1 MLMLRVWNTLF
12 AATAATRPP
21 SADFRLGW
29 ESSMRNGRFSRL
41 RLPWHFQ
48 NPIVWLGLFAAAA
61 GLIVAPATAQGP
73 PGAAA
78 AAAGAAAAA
87 TASAP
92 APPPKKS
99 AASAAMDAAA
109 MGESAVAPASAN
121 EAGQT
126 APNPAGD
133 RAGTTEMAANGPAPA
148 AISPQVAADIAS
160 SPLPKDVTSQCANLL
175 KLATLLKADVAKTTK
190 DVLSISVVRD
200 AGQVEEMAKKIREAQ
215 H

>member
-1 MLMLRVWNTLF
+1 
-12 AATAATRPP
+12 
-21 SADFRLGW
+21 
-29 ESSMRNGRFSRL
+29 MRIGRFSRL

-48 NPIVWLGLFAAAA
+48 NPIMTLSLFAAAA
-61 GLIVAPATAQGP
+61 GLIVAQSTAQGP

-92 APPPKKS
+92 APPKK
-99 AASAAMDAAA
+99 AAAPAAMDAAA
-109 MGESAVAPASAN
+109 MGDSAVAPANGS

-126 APNPAGD
+126 APNATGD